1 MNLASLLFQV
11 GRRVPHAPAVTADAL
26 TLSYAALCGRSARL
40 AGALRGPLGLERGDH
55 ALVCAE
61 NVGEYFELL
70 FACWAAG
77 VAAVPVNAKLHPR
90 EVAHIADDAG
100 ARVLFT
106 SAALADSLAS
116 LADEAPALR
125 TTTVIGSAAYASLL
139 AEEPIEP
146 EAMDPDDVA
155 WLFYT
160 SGTTGKPKGAML
172 THRNLLFAGHCYYAD
187 IERVTPGDTML
198 HAAPLSHG
206 SGLYGIAHLL
216 AGGHQVVLPRF
227 EPGRVLD
234 AIAGRH
240 PRVSFFAAPTMV
252 SRLVQAA
259 GSGASSGGDRWPG
272 LRTIVFGGGPMY
284 VADLEKALACFGPRL
299 YHLYGQGESPM
310 TITGLAP
317 EWLDVPDPALRAAR
331 LASCGHAR
339 TGVEVRVV
347 DERDGE
353 LPPGTPGEV
362 VTRSDCVMRGYW
374 RNPGATTATLRH
386 GWLHTGDIG
395 SMDERGLL
403 TLHDR
408 SKDLI
413 IRGGSNIYPREIEEV
428 LLRHP
433 GVLECAVVGRAHADL
448 GEEPVAFVV
457 KRAGATVDPAELE
470 TLLAQWIAR
479 FKHPRDWQFVEALPK
494 NHYGKV
500 LKTELRARL
509 APRDPL
515 AH

>member
-1 MNLASLLFQV
+1 MNLASVLFQV
-11 GRRVPHAPAVTADAL
+11 GRRVPDAPAVTADGLA
-26 TLSYAALCGRSARL
+26 LSYAALCERSGRL
-40 AGALRGPLGLERGDH
+40 AGALRGRLGLARGDH
-55 ALVCAE
+55 VLICAE
-61 NVGEYFELL
+61 NVAEYFELM

-77 VAAVPVNAKLHPR
+77 VAAVPVNAKLHVR

-106 SAALADSLAS
+106 GAALAAALAS
-116 LADEAPALR
+116 VRDDAPDVRA
-125 TTTVIGSAAYASLL
+125 TIVIGSDAYAALL
-139 AEEPIEP
+139 GAAPIEP
-146 EAMDPDDVA
+146 EAVDPGDVA

-172 THRNLLFAGHCYYAD
+172 THRNLLFASHCYYAD

-206 SGLYGIAHLL
+206 SGLYGVAHLL
-216 AGGHQVVLPRF
+216 GGGHQVVLPRF
-227 EPGRVLD
+227 DAAAVLD
-234 AIAGRH
+234 AIAGRYR
-240 PRVSFFAAPTMV
+240 RVSFFAAPTMV

-259 GSGASSGGDRWPG
+259 DADTPTVHDRWPG
-272 LRTIVFGGGPMY
+272 LRTIVYGGGPMY

-317 EWLDVPDPALRAAR
+317 AWLDASDATERAAR

-347 DERDGE
+347 DEHDRE
-353 LPPGTPGEV
+353 LPPGAPGEV
-362 VTRSDCVMRGYW
+362 VTRSDGVMRGYW
-374 RNPGATTATLRH
+374 RNPEATVATLRN

-395 SMDERGLL
+395 SMDERGFL

-433 GVLECAVVGRAHADL
+433 GVVECAVVGRPHADL

-457 KRAGATVDPAELE
+457 RRTGIVVEPAELE
-470 TLLAQWIAR
+470 ALLAAWIAR
-479 FKHPRDWQFVEALPK
+479 FKHPRDWRFVDALPK

-500 LKTELRARL
+500 LKTELRASL
-509 APRDPL
+509 APRD
-515 AH
+515 

>member
-1 MNLASLLFQV
+1 MNLASVLFQV
-11 GRRVPHAPAVTADAL
+11 GRRVPQAMAITGDAL
-26 TLSYAALCGRSARL
+26 TLTYAALCDRSARL
-40 AGALRGPLGLERGDH
+40 AGALRGPLALARGDH
-55 ALVCAE
+55 VLIWAE
-61 NVGEYFELL
+61 NVPEYFELL

-77 VAAVPVNAKLHPR
+77 LAAVPINAKLHAR
-90 EVAHIADDAG
+90 EVAHIADDSG

-106 SAALADSLAS
+106 SAALAESLSA
-116 LADEAPALR
+116 LQDDAPTLR
-125 TTTVIGSAAYASLL
+125 ATLVIGSDAYAQLL
-139 AEEPIEP
+139 RADPVEPQPVE
-146 EAMDPDDVA
+146 PDDVA

-172 THRNLLFAGHCYYAD
+172 THRNVLFASHCYYAD

-216 AGGHQVVLPRF
+216 GGGQQVVLPRF
-227 EPGRVLD
+227 EPEGVLEAIDGRY
-234 AIAGRH
+234 

-252 SRLVQAA
+252 SRLVHTA
-259 GSGASSGGDRWPG
+259 GAQPSSGSDRWPG
-272 LRTIVFGGGPMY
+272 LRTIVYGGGPMY

-310 TITGLAP
+310 TITGLP
-317 EWLDVPDPALRAAR
+317 PDLLDVADPAQRAAR

-347 DERDGE
+347 DEHDRK
-353 LPPGTPGEV
+353 LPAGRLGEV

-374 RNPGATTATLRH
+374 RNPAATAATLRN

-395 SMDERGLL
+395 SMDERGFL

-433 GVLECAVVGRAHADL
+433 AVLECAVVGRPHADL

-457 KRAGATVDPAELE
+457 RRAGASVEPADLE
-470 TLLAQWIAR
+470 ALLAAWIAR
-479 FKHPRDWQFVEALPK
+479 FKHPRDWRFVDALPK

-500 LKTELRARL
+500 LKTELRASL
-509 APRDPL
+509 APR
-515 AH
+515 A